1 MDEKSQDKWLDT
13 SLEILFEAFAR
24 DKTLRE
30 ILIFKGARILKYHLG
45 DLNRFSRDI
54 DSNLSFE
61 FVNTH
66 RLKKEQT
73 DFLEEAFT
81 NALRRYFLSM
91 NTIKY
96 SIRSLK
102 IEANPK
108 EEQHPYGWDGFKIII
123 NLEDALLKSTRG
135 IPKIEIDIA
144 YPEKLSKQS
153 VNTIEYIPG
162 YYLNIYS
169 LERIAGEK
177 PRAFLSTLPA
187 YFKKMGKTPR
197 TVRAKD
203 LYDIAKILEVRKIED
218 EIFWTTA
225 GNEFKMA
232 CESRFIDCSGIDT
245 FSQNLS
251 TTKATYEGDPTIP
264 RDISFDKAWDS
275 LTSIVKFWEE
285 RKILPL

>member
-1 MDEKSQDKWLDT
+1 MDEKSQNKWLEK

-45 DLNRFSRDI
+45 NLNRFSRDI
-54 DSNLSFE
+54 DSNLSLE

-66 RLKKEQT
+66 GLKKEQT
-73 DFLEEAFT
+73 DFLEKAFT
-81 NALRRYFLSM
+81 NALRRYFLSL

-96 SIRSLK
+96 TLKSLK
-102 IEANPK
+102 IQTNPK

-135 IPKIEIDIA
+135 VPKIEIDIA
-144 YPEKLSKQS
+144 YPEELSKQS
-153 VNTIEYIPG
+153 VNIIEYIPG

-177 PRAFLSTLPA
+177 LRAFLSTLPA
-187 YFKKMGKTPR
+187 YFQKMGKIPR
-197 TVRAKD
+197 PVRAKD
-203 LYDIAKILEVRKIED
+203 LYDIAKILEAREIEN
-218 EIFWTTA
+218 EIFWITA

-232 CESRFIDCSGIDT
+232 CKSRFIDCSGINT
-245 FSQNLS
+245 FSQNIAA
-251 TTKATYEGDPTIP
+251 TKATYEGDPTIP
-264 RDISFDKAWDS
+264 GDISFDKAWGC
-275 LTSIVKFWEE
+275 LTSIVKFWETQ
-285 RKILPL
+285 KLLPV